1 MISLG
6 KFNKFNKFN
15 NHRSLFARALDWL
28 ISGKSSPAMAELFR
42 LVTYDDLPRLIW
54 DITEILL

>member
-1 MISLG
+1 
-6 KFNKFNKFN
+6 
-15 NHRSLFARALDWL
+15 
-28 ISGKSSPAMAELFR
+28 MAELFR